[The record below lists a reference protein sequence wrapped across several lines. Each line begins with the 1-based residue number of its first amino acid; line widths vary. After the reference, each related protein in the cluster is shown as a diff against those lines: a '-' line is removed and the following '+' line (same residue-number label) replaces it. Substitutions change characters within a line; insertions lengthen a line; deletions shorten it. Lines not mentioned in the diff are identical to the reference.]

1 MKFQLSFNLKS
12 CVLPIDYR
20 RCILSFIKHC
30 LSNANGGK
38 YFADFYGPAKEKAFC
53 FSTIFD
59 QPNYTSDHIEVTSP
73 KMSIVFSS
81 PDTRTGFILYSAF
94 AAQKGKSYPLPM
106 ENRMTL
112 TRITQLKEDVVR
124 GNKLL
129 VKMSEPLC
137 IRSHNPETNKD
148 WYYSCKAGDQF
159 MSECQRVISYE
170 LQRAG
175 FSESLSQVSMT
186 PINAR
191 SIVVKHYGI
200 NIECSIGDFELT
212 GNSAALDYLL
222 KAGIGSRRSSG
233 FGVAKI
239 IAQEEV

>member
-1 MKFQLSFNLKS
+1 
-12 CVLPIDYR
+12 
-20 RCILSFIKHC
+20 
-30 LSNANGGK
+30 
-38 YFADFYGPAKEKAFC
+38 
-53 FSTIFD
+53 
-59 QPNYTSDHIEVTSP
+59 
-73 KMSIVFSS
+73 
-81 PDTRTGFILYSAF
+81 
-94 AAQKGKSYPLPM
+94 
-106 ENRMTL
+106 MTL
-112 TRITQLKEDVVR
+112 TRIAQLKEDVIR

-137 IRSHNPETNKD
+137 IRSHNPETNRD
-148 WYYSCKAGDQF
+148 WYYSCKARDQF

>member
-1 MKFQLSFNLKS
+1 
-12 CVLPIDYR
+12 
-20 RCILSFIKHC
+20 
-30 LSNANGGK
+30 
-38 YFADFYGPAKEKAFC
+38 
-53 FSTIFD
+53 
-59 QPNYTSDHIEVTSP
+59 
-73 KMSIVFSS
+73 
-81 PDTRTGFILYSAF
+81 
-94 AAQKGKSYPLPM
+94 
-106 ENRMTL
+106 
-112 TRITQLKEDVVR
+112 
-124 GNKLL
+124 
-129 VKMSEPLC
+129 MSEPLC

-159 MSECQRVISYE
+159 MTECQRVISYE

-200 NIECSIGDFELT
+200 NIECSVGDFELT
-212 GNSAALDYLL
+212 GNSAVLDYLL

-233 FGVAKI
+233 FGIAKI